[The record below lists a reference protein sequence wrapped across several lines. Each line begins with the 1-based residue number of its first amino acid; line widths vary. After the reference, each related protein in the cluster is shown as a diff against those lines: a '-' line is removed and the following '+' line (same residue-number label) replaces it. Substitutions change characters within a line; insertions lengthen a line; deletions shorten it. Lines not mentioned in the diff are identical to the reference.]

1 MPASMRSRLS
11 GRLFSWERKM
21 TRGMLFDFV
30 RKRWGIEP
38 DRPFADYPE
47 AEVLRHQD
55 TGKWFAIVMPVKAE
69 KFGLPVQERNAE
81 LEVVNLKCQP
91 PLVTLLLEKEGV
103 FPAYHMNRKHW
114 VSIPLGGTFPEEEI
128 LELVELSFRLTEKG
142 RKRKKTAED

>member
-1 MPASMRSRLS
+1 
-11 GRLFSWERKM
+11 M
-21 TRGMLFDFV
+21 TRDTLFDFA

-69 KFGLPVQERNAE
+69 KFGLSGQERNAE
-81 LEVVNLKCQP
+81 LDIVNLKCQP

-103 FPAYHMNRKHW
+103 FPAYHMNKLHW
-114 VSIPLGGTFPEEEI
+114 ISVLLAEAPAD
-128 LELVELSFRLTEKG
+128 LVEFLVGVSFEAT
-142 RKRKKTAED
+142 KRKKHRSEKL